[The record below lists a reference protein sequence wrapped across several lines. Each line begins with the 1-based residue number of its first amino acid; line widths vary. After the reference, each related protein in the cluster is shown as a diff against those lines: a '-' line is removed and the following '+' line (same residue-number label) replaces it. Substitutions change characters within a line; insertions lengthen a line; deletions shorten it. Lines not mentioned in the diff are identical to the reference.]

1 MAKKKRDPELQ
12 ARIQRAIEAWPE
24 QRRETEEWYARL
36 QERWRQEDER
46 RERRRALFRRIL
58 LLRRS

>member
-1 MAKKKRDPELQ
+1 MAKKKRSPELQ
-12 ARIQRAIEAWPE
+12 ARIQHAIETWPE
-24 QRRETEEWYARL
+24 HRRQTEEWYARI

-58 LLRRS
+58 LFRRS